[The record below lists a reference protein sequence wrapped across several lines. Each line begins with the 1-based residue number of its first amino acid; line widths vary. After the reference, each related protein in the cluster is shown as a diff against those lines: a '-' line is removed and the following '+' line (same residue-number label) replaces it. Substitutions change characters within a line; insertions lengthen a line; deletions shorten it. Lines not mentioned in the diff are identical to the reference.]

1 MKTYCSVPSL
11 SPSAQTFTHTPGLG
25 VKVMPKKEGQ
35 TGESDF
41 RRHSYYADEVDRQI
55 GSNEASVEAPE

>member
-1 MKTYCSVPSL
+1 
-11 SPSAQTFTHTPGLG
+11 
-25 VKVMPKKEGQ
+25 MPKKEGQ